1 MRHPASPLRAHTAIA
16 ALALALCTAEAAAQ
30 RPQTRFEDVP
40 PERLVDW
47 YYASTFGTGAYRIGD
62 RTVFVG
68 RLPLSWKLQES
79 GEKQWGI
86 KLKMPVS
93 VGVYDVSSAFSDILA
108 SNYGTLTVLPGVE
121 FEKRVN
127 PRWKLRPTASL
138 GYGHDAANG
147 VGATVWEAGVR
158 SLYSLPMPR
167 TDLEISSAVLFAGYE
182 SRPARQQLGIL
193 GLGLGWILP
202 TGKDLLGQPT
212 NLGLHFNYYLYFDR
226 LDFFLDPE
234 GRRTVPQQFE
244 LALTLGT
251 YQPLK
256 ILGFET
262 DRIGVAIRGGE
273 GLLAIR
279 LVSGFLF

>member
-1 MRHPASPLRAHTAIA
+1 MDREAQDARA
-16 ALALALCTAEAAAQ
+16 
-30 RPQTRFEDVP
+30 RFEDVP
-40 PERLVDW
+40 AERLVDW

-68 RLPLSWKLQES
+68 RLPLSYKLRES
-79 GEKQWGI
+79 GERQWGI

-93 VGVYDVSSAFSDILA
+93 VGVYDVSSAFSDILS
-108 SNYGTLTVLPGVE
+108 SNYGTFTILPGVE
-121 FEKRVN
+121 FERRVN
-127 PRWKLRPTASL
+127 PRWKLRPTLSL
-138 GYGHDAANG
+138 GHGQDVANG
-147 VGATVWEAGVR
+147 VGAAIWETGVR
-158 SLYSLPMPR
+158 SFYSLPMER

-182 SRPARQQLGIL
+182 SRPARQQLGITA
-193 GLGLGWILP
+193 LGLGWILP

-244 LALTLGT
+244 LAMTLGT

>member
-1 MRHPASPLRAHTAIA
+1 MSARLRIAA
-16 ALALALCTAEAAAQ
+16 ALALFIAAASAPAQSPQ
-30 RPQTRFEDVP
+30 RRFEDVP

-68 RLPLSWKLQES
+68 RLPLSYKLREPDEQ
-79 GEKQWGI
+79 QWGI

-93 VGVYDVSSAFSDILA
+93 VGVYDVSSAFSDILS

-121 FEKRVN
+121 FEKRMN
-127 PRWKLRPTASL
+127 PRWKVRPTASL
-138 GYGHDAANG
+138 GYGQDAANG
-147 VGATVWEAGVR
+147 VGAAVWEAGVR
-158 SLYSLPMPR
+158 SLYSLPMER

-182 SRPARQQLGIL
+182 SRPARQKLGIL
-193 GLGLGWILP
+193 GLGLGWIFP
-202 TGKDLLGQPT
+202 TGKDLWGQPT

-226 LDFFLDPE
+226 LDFFLDPQ

-244 LALTLGT
+244 LAMTLGT

-256 ILGFET
+256 IFGFET